1 MSRKDFQL
9 IAETLRTLP
18 SFTTINPACSD
29 VVRFDVL
36 VNQFADAL
44 RSTNPRFD
52 RERFVSA
59 CNGKGGK

>member
-9 IAETLRTLP
+9 IAETIKQLP
-18 SFTTINPACSD
+18 SFTTTNPACAD
-29 VVRFDVL
+29 AVRFDAIVSS
-36 VNQFADAL
+36 FADAL

-59 CNGKGGK
+59 CNGKGGR